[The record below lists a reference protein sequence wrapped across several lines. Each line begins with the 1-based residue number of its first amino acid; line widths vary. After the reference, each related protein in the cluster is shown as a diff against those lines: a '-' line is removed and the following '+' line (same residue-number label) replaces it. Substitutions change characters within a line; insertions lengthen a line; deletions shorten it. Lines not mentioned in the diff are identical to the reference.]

1 METRETPITQEYKFK
16 GKIINLRVD
25 MARLPNGKQAT
36 REVVEH
42 PGGVTVAAITKE
54 NELVFVRQFR
64 YPYQI
69 EVLEI
74 PAGKLEK
81 GENPF
86 LAGVRELKEETGAS
100 AQRYFDLGKFYPTP
114 GYCGEIIYLYAAT
127 GLDFSEQNLDED
139 EFVNVEKI
147 PFATA
152 VEKVVSGEICDG
164 KTQATVLKLDALLR
178 ANRLDEFEIKNWRE
192 KI

>member
-86 LAGVRELKEETGAS
+86 SAGVRELKEETGAS

-164 KTQATVLKLDALLR
+164 KTQATVLKLDAILR

-192 KI
+192 NI